1 MPFTDYRRI
10 VLRAGFL
17 LFAAAVLAQARPN
30 FTGTWKMDVPASDF
44 GPMPAPERTTVKVA
58 HQDPEFKVN
67 VTQVN
72 QQGETVHEIAYTTDG
87 KENTNTLNGTIELRS
102 TSRWDGD
109 FLVIDAKGNT
119 GDREFT
125 MKDRWALSEEGKT
138 LTIERVLASSQGE
151 AKMKMIFRKQ

>member
-1 MPFTDYRRI
+1 MVFTNDRRI
-10 VLRAGFL
+10 ALWAGFL
-17 LFAAAVLAQARPN
+17 ILSAACVAQARPN

-44 GPMPAPERTTVKVA
+44 GPMPAPERTTIKVA
-58 HQDPEFKVN
+58 HEDPAFKVN

-72 QQGETVHEIAYTTDG
+72 QQGETVHDVAYTTDG
-87 KENTNTLNGTIELRS
+87 KENTNTINDTIELKS
-102 TSRWDGD
+102 TSKWDGD
-109 FLVIDAKGNT
+109 ALLIDAKGSA

-138 LTIERVLASSQGE
+138 LTIERVLASSPGE